1 VGSRGGPPRLAR
13 HLLQEALDVLAECD
27 NNQTAAAKRLRLDRS
42 SFRHRIE
49 RARDENLVPQIKPIK
64 PRIRVPAR
72 SVYQPTPN
80 EFGKAVRVFLWGC
93 AHDAP
98 NLPDKSRF
106 KHAGLMAAELRPDF
120 IVDLG
125 DSLDLDSL
133 SHHAPLGSLD
143 DRQRPFFT
151 AEVESLTEAYAAFH
165 EAAPSP
171 EEVPRY
177 HLHGNHENR
186 AWRHEQNN
194 PASQGV
200 FTTQVDQVFARMG
213 WTVKAYREWLFIEGV
228 GFTHCPVNMAG
239 REYAGKTAENTLLN
253 ESTFSVVWSHTHKMQ
268 LAHRPKVGI
277 GNAIQSFN
285 SGSFMPMGLIKQ
297 YAGLST
303 TGWTYAAHELT
314 LRDGQI
320 ESVRTWSERE
330 LHERF
335 A

>member
-1 VGSRGGPPRLAR
+1 MAPPKLSRE
-13 HLLQEALDVLAECD
+13 LLQAALDVYAECD
-27 NNQTAAAKRLRLDRS
+27 NNQAAAARRLGINRSTFQNRLDR
-42 SFRHRIE
+42 
-49 RARDENLVPQIKPIK
+49 ARDAKLAPTFRPIK

-72 SVYQPTPN
+72 AVYQPAPT
-80 EFGKAVRVFLWGC
+80 EFAKPVRVFVWGC

-98 NLPDKSRF
+98 NLTDKSRF
-106 KHAGLMAAELRPDF
+106 RKAGMLARELNPDF

-125 DSLDLDSL
+125 DALDLDSL
-133 SHHAPLGSLD
+133 SHHPVPGSVD
-143 DRQRPFFT
+143 DRQRPFFM

-171 EEVPRY
+171 DDVPRY

-186 AWRHEQNN
+186 AFKHERNN
-194 PASQGV
+194 PAAQGV
-200 FTTQVDQVFARMG
+200 FTIQLDQVFARMG
-213 WTVKAYREWLFIEGV
+213 WTIKAYREWLFLEGV
-228 GFTHCPVNMAG
+228 GFTHCPINMAG
-239 REYAGKTAENTLLN
+239 KEYGGKNAENTLLN
-253 ESTFSVVWSHTHKMQ
+253 ESTFSLVWSHTHKMQ

-285 SGSFMPMGLIKQ
+285 TGSFMPMGLIKE

-303 TGWTYAAHELT
+303 TGWTYAVHELT

-330 LHERF
+330 LQERF

>member
-1 VGSRGGPPRLAR
+1 MQRS
-13 HLLQEALDVLAECD
+13 LDAYAAAD
-27 NNQTAAAKRLRLDRS
+27 FNYTAAAKAEGINTNTFRNHVEQARLHKL
-42 SFRHRIE
+42 E
-49 RARDENLVPQIKPIK
+49 PGKPLEK

-72 SVYQPTPN
+72 SVYQPTPS

-171 EEVPRY
+171 DEVPRY